1 MLAVA
6 GIDRGGGLP
15 AEAVRPGGSKERE
28 LIGPGFDE
36 GGKPSKVS
44 LAKVN

>member
-1 MLAVA
+1 LLAIA
-6 GIDRGGGLP
+6 GIDLGGRLP
-15 AEAVRPGGSKERE
+15 TEAVRPGGSKKRE
-28 LIGPGFDE
+28 LIGSSFDE